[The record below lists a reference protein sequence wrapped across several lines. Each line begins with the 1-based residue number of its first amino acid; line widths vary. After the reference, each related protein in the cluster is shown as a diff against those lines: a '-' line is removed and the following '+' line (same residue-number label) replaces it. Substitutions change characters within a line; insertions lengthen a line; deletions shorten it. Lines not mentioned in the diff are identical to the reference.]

1 MPHEELSEKEE
12 QKKSKPWADCAL
24 TDHKKSIQKEDSEWT
39 LTVNKKGKNIHR
51 PLMEDLYIGN
61 LTNDTT
67 EEEIMALLGLDGT
80 THLRENS
87 WAKRQYTDNGRF
99 PGCIHVRMPQQ
110 FIETVLELD
119 GLSLKKETL
128 LFSRLQ
134 K

>member
-1 MPHEELSEKEE
+1 MPHGELSEKEE
-12 QKKSKPWADCAL
+12 QKKNKPWADWAL

-39 LTVNKKGKNIHR
+39 LTVNKKRKNIHR

-67 EEEIMALLGLDGT
+67 EEEIMVLLGLDGT

-99 PGCIHVRMPQQ
+99 AGCIHVRMPQQ